1 MSEKELNTEYLKKY
15 VGRKNRLLIIAAL
28 SFLPLVYLY
37 NVGFAPD
44 FCVSF
49 LIIGYIFIT
58 GLAIVLGANGLSDI
72 SIVEKETGEKHVTKK
87 VLIVFLAL
95 VSIINFLYFGTA
107 MADGDENKEKI
118 CKSIKGSEST
128 RCLKE
133 YKIFL
138 FNDDQINEIVKEK
151 NKNFKLLS
159 NELKPTTLFEDYN
172 FSNRPK
178 ISLPVDT
185 KIKKLESEP
194 KSQTINININL
205 NINIPGIDV
214 VEQKIPVKLDVDSTK
229 NIDVNLSRG
238 IREMI
243 DAGEIS
249 KETPK
254 IDSDVHVDYPPT
266 VDYRKEFEKRIEERR
281 EKLLGE
287 LEKRKNKILNDRL
300 YEFEQERRRLNDLKE
315 ELKENRFLFPQP
327 SDNRFGER

>member
-49 LIIGYIFIT
+49 FIIGYIFIT
-58 GLAIVLGANGLSDI
+58 GLAIVIGANGLSDI
-72 SIVEKETGEKHVTKK
+72 SAVEKEIKEKHIAKK

-95 VSIINFLYFGTA
+95 VPIINFLYFGTA

-118 CKSIKGSEST
+118 CKSIKGAEST
-128 RCLKE
+128 KCLKE

-172 FSNRPK
+172 FSSKPK

-194 KSQTINININL
+194 SSQTINININL
-205 NINIPGIDV
+205 NINIPGVDV
-214 VEQKIPVKLDVDSTK
+214 VEQKIPLKLDVDSTK
-229 NIDVNLSRG
+229 NIDVNLSRS
-238 IREMI
+238 IKDMM
-243 DAGEIS
+243 DASEIS
-249 KETPK
+249 RETPK
-254 IDSDVHVDYPPT
+254 IDRDVHVNYPPT
-266 VDYRKEFEKRIEERR
+266 VDYKKEFEKRMEECR
-281 EKLLGE
+281 ERLFEE
-287 LEKRKNKILNDRL
+287 LEKRKNRILNDRL
-300 YEFEQERRRLNDLKE
+300 YEFEQENRRLNDLKE
-315 ELKENRFLFPQP
+315 ELRDNRFLFPQP
-327 SDNRFGER
+327 SDNSFGDK

>member
-15 VGRKNRLLIIAAL
+15 TSRKIKLLIIAAL

-49 LIIGYIFIT
+49 FIIGYIFIT
-58 GLAIVLGANGLSDI
+58 GLAIVIGANGLSDI
-72 SIVEKETGEKHVTKK
+72 SIVEKEVKEKHIGKK

-95 VSIINFLYFGTA
+95 VPIINFLYFGTA

-118 CKSIKGSEST
+118 CKSIKGAEST

-151 NKNFKLLS
+151 NKNFKLL
-159 NELKPTTLFEDYN
+159 NELEPTTLFGDYN

-178 ISLPVDT
+178 ISPLFDT

-194 KSQTINININL
+194 KTQTINININL
-205 NINIPGIDV
+205 NINIPGADV
-214 VEQKIPVKLDVDSTK
+214 VNQKIPLKLDVDSTK
-229 NIDVNLSRG
+229 NIDVNLSRS
-238 IREMI
+238 IKDMM

-249 KETPK
+249 RETPK
-254 IDSDVHVDYPPT
+254 VDGDVHVDYPST

-281 EKLLGE
+281 ERLFDE

-300 YEFEQERRRLNDLKE
+300 FEFEQERRRLNDLKE
-315 ELKENRFLFPQP
+315 ELRDNRFLFPEP